1 MSMLATLCTAFAL
14 CLPQPA
20 RAQPTGAQPVDELTV
35 TSLDGAQVR
44 GVVLG
49 ASGGELSLQVDGR
62 PVALSWAAV
71 LALHGGAPR
80 PAGAVTVRL
89 VGGDEVCG
97 DLRTGDA
104 AGETLV
110 VESRS
115 LGAVAIPVDRVRTVT
130 LHALAGQRLEFTD
143 GERGEHAEVLFV
155 PARRG
160 FDAIAGA
167 IHRFTAEGVLFAVTG
182 SDAPRLFPYSRLAGL
197 AVRDGQPAEGDAD
210 SLLVTRSGDV
220 VSVNVSELSAKG
232 LVVLGERGRKSTLP
246 WSEVATLLRRAP
258 GRVFASDLEPT
269 AVDEATFFG
278 DGAPLYPWRRNRS
291 VGGGFLVA
299 GGLTYARGLGVHSR
313 ASLTFTVPAGATRFL
328 GLVAIDDEVLA
339 LPARGSVDVAVL
351 LDGREVFVH
360 RGLQSGG
367 AAVNLGAIEVRPGA
381 SLTLQVTHGAG
392 LDLGDRVDW
401 LHAVFVPRSG
411 S

>member
-1 MSMLATLCTAFAL
+1 MSMHATLCAAFAL
-14 CLPQPA
+14 CFPQPS
-20 RAQPTGAQPVDELTV
+20 RAQRVEELTV
-35 TSLDGAQVR
+35 TSLDGTQVH
-44 GVVLG
+44 GALLG
-49 ASGGELSLQVDGR
+49 STGEELRMQVDGR
-62 PVALSWAAV
+62 PVALRWATV
-71 LALHGGAPR
+71 LAVHGGAPR
-80 PAGAVTVRL
+80 QAGAVTVRL

-97 DLRTGDA
+97 ELRAGDA

-115 LGAVAIPVDRVRTVT
+115 LGTVAIPVDRVRAVT
-130 LHALAGQRLEFTD
+130 LHALAGERLEFTD
-143 GERGEHAEVLFV
+143 SERGDHAEVLFV

-167 IHRFTAEGVLFAVTG
+167 IHRFTAEGVLFAVSG
-182 SDAPRLFPYSRLAGL
+182 SDTPRLFPYSRLAGL
-197 AVRDGQPAEGDAD
+197 AVRDGLPAEGEAD

-220 VSVNVSELSAKG
+220 VSVNVSELSAKS

-299 GGLTYARGLGVHSR
+299 SGLTYARGLGVHSR

-328 GLVAIDDEVLA
+328 GLVAIDDEVLT
-339 LPARGSVDVAVL
+339 LPARGVADVAVL
-351 LDGREVFVH
+351 LDGREVFAH

-367 AAVNLGAIEVRPGA
+367 AAVNLGVIPVRPGA
-381 SLTLQVTHGAG
+381 RLTLQVTHGAG

-401 LHAVFVPRSG
+401 LHAVFVPEPG